1 VAAADAGRLL
11 TRALTSSDLA
21 SMLDRAGSVHVVAAG
36 KAAAPMMSALA
47 AGAMNV
53 GTALGIGPA
62 GGEKSLRAAAA
73 ATTPFAQHTL
83 WYAASHPLPDER
95 SVRGAQAALDLAAS
109 LDPDDALVL
118 LLSGG
123 ASAMMALP
131 ADGISLDDKRRTIQV
146 LLAAGADIR
155 ALNAVRKHMSAI
167 KGGQLAAACAAPVVT
182 LAMSDVVGDDL
193 SVIGSGPTV
202 ADASTFEDALAVLDR
217 RGGRAS
223 YPGAVVYRLE
233 RGCAQYIAET
243 PKPGDPRLAGSVA
256 RVIGGRFDAMEGA
269 AAMAASLGYAVDVI
283 HDATVGEARFV
294 GQALVERAA
303 AEHGRRCVIAS
314 GETTV
319 HVTGGG
325 KGGRNQECALGMLV
339 ALDRLG
345 ERVAAASIG
354 TDGID
359 GPTDAAGAVVDSTT
373 LARAEADDVGPVDRY
388 LNDNNTYEFFNKL
401 GDLIRLPPT
410 GTNVGDLQAILID

>member
-1 VAAADAGRLL
+1 
-11 TRALTSSDLA
+11 
-21 SMLDRAGSVHVVAAG
+21 
-36 KAAAPMMSALA
+36 MMSAFA

-53 GTALGIGPA
+53 RTALGIGPA
-62 GGEKSLRAAAA
+62 GGEESLRAAAA
-73 ATTPFAQHTL
+73 AKAPCARHAR
-83 WYAASHPLPDER
+83 WHSASHPLPDER
-95 SVRGAQAALDLAAS
+95 SVGGAQAALDLAAS
-109 LDPDDALVL
+109 LEADDALVL

-131 ADGISLDDKRRTIQV
+131 AAGISLDDKRRTIQV
-146 LLAAGADIR
+146 LLAAGADIME
-155 ALNAVRKHMSAI
+155 LNAVRKHLSAI

-182 LAMSDVVGDDL
+182 LAISDVVGDDL

-217 RGGRAS
+217 RGGRGS

-233 RGCAQYIAET
+233 RGCAQYFADT
-243 PKPGDPRLAGSVA
+243 PKPGDPRLAGSIA
-256 RVIGGRFDAMEGA
+256 RVIGSRFDAMRGARA
-269 AAMAASLGYAVDVI
+269 AAESLGFSVHVI
-283 HDATVGEARFV
+283 DDPVVGEARDA
-294 GQALVERAA
+294 GARLVERAR
-303 AEHGRRCVIAS
+303 EFVEERLCIIAS

-319 HVTGGG
+319 HVTGRG
-325 KGGRNQECALGMLV
+325 KGGRNQECALGMIR

-359 GPTDAAGAVVDSTT
+359 GPTDAAGAMADTTT
-373 LARAEADDVGPVDRY
+373 LARAGAAGVGAIERY
-388 LNDNNTYEFFNKL
+388 LDDNNSYEFFDKL

-410 GTNVGDLQAILID
+410 NTNVGDLQVILIE